1 MGALLKSLCLV
12 PGSRSVTLAYP
23 DGYVWDMQEEGEE
36 LVTTNQS
43 RNKGHKDAELL
54 GRDWY
59 VSSPLGRIYKPDKN

>member
-1 MGALLKSLCLV
+1 MLGTWIKVCDS
-12 PGSRSVTLAYP
+12 SITP

-59 VSSPLGRIYKPDKN
+59 LSSPLGRIYKPDKN